1 MKLIGHILSILLIII
16 AIDLSVPDYRIFP
29 VNNLDK
35 SKIQLCGQK
44 CNPVSVRVKKV
55 KRVCFAR
62 ILTDS
67 SEWEPA
73 NSADAFDQTGH
84 EERAGE
90 FTEIFKPLFQVAYFY
105 SSSFPDNVLGY
116 YWSYIPLHYPPPQ
129 LV

>member
-1 MKLIGHILSILLIII
+1 MRLIGNIVGILLIVL

-35 SKIQLCGQK
+35 SKSQVSIQR

-62 ILTDS
+62 LLSDS
-67 SEWEPA
+67 SEWEQD
-73 NSADAFDQTGH
+73 STSDAFDQSVH

-90 FTEIFKPLFQVAYFY
+90 FNEIFNPLFCVTYFY
-105 SSSFPDNVLGY
+105 PSSFPDGIIRH
-116 YWSYIPLHYPPPQ
+116 YWSYIPLHSPPPQ
-129 LV
+129 LA